1 MKGSKQ
7 WLIAVAIIGVGL
19 GSAVG
24 VTSHAATTQQTFI
37 SKLKSP
43 VKTVA
48 NQYKLY
54 PSVMMAQAAL
64 ESAWGTSQ
72 LTLQA
77 NNYFGIKGSY
87 NGQSVSMETSEYD
100 ANGKLYTTSA
110 NFRKYPNAKASMT
123 DNAKLLR
130 NGLSY
135 NTAYYSGTWREN
147 AATYEAAANALTGTY
162 ATSPHYGAS
171 LISLIQ
177 QYDLASLDKKAST
190 TTSSSS
196 SAASSSSS
204 ASTVQPVT
212 YATAKYYGASGT
224 QTARL
229 SSKYTSYR
237 AYNHIKGTR
246 EKVTKTAWS
255 KLKVGTGQLVYLNM
269 RGVKKDPTTGKKT
282 TWYRVTLSPAKS
294 AKKYWVYRS
303 ALTLP
308 TVKYTMGKATV
319 KLSTTSGDYYNHVF
333 NSPYLAK
340 SQGALSQLTAKSYT
354 ADQQAVKTQDGVKS
368 TWYRIGVAKAKY
380 WVAADRTT
388 ASPQYDY
395 VAYTKTTGTRTLSKK
410 YTKYHVYNHVKKTH
424 FNQQELK
431 WPSQAKVGTKVTFDQ
446 IGTKPAYK
454 TTWYRIQF
462 SGDKTKYWVAA
473 RALN

>member
-7 WLIAVAIIGVGL
+7 WLVAAAIVGVGL
-19 GSAVG
+19 SSAIG
-24 VTSHAATTQQTFI
+24 LTSHAATTQQTFI
-37 SKLKSP
+37 STLKSP

-64 ESAWGTSQ
+64 ESGWGTSQ

-100 ANGKLYTTSA
+100 ANGQLYTTAA

-130 NGLSY
+130 NGISG
-135 NTAYYSGTWREN
+135 NSAYYSGTWREN
-147 AATYEAAANALTGTY
+147 AATYAAAANALTGTY
-162 ATSPHYGAS
+162 ATAPTYGAS
-171 LISLIQ
+171 LIALIQ
-177 QYDLASLDKKAST
+177 QYGLNSLDKKTSS

-196 SAASSSSS
+196 SSS
-204 ASTVQPVT
+204 ANSGATVQPV
-212 YATAKYYGASGT
+212 YATAKYYGVSGT

-229 SSKYTSYR
+229 GSKYTSYR
-237 AYNHIKGTR
+237 VYNHIKGTR

-255 KLKVGTGQLVYLNM
+255 KLKVGPGQLVYLNM
-269 RGVKKDPTTGKKT
+269 RGVKKAPTTGKKT
-282 TWYRVTLSPAKS
+282 TWYRVTFSPAKS
-294 AKKYWVYRS
+294 AKKYWVYGA

-308 TVKYTMGKATV
+308 TVKYAAGQATV
-319 KLSTTSGDYYNHVF
+319 KLSAASGDYYNHVF

-340 SQGALSQLTAKSYT
+340 AQGTLSQLKAKTYT
-354 ADQQAVKTQDGVKS
+354 ADNQAVKTQDGIKT
-368 TWYRIGVAKAKY
+368 TWYRILAGKTKY
-380 WVAADRTT
+380 WVAADHT
-388 ASPQYDY
+388 AATPQYDY
-395 VAYTKTTGTRTLSKK
+395 VAYTKTSGTRKLSKTFK
-410 YTKYHVYNHVKKTH
+410 KYHLYNHVKKTH
-424 FNQQELK
+424 FDQQEFK
-431 WPSQAKVGTKVTFDQ
+431 WPSKVKAGTKVTFNQ
-446 IGTKPAYK
+446 IGTKPAYQ

-462 SGDKTKYWVAA
+462 SGSKTNYWVDA
-473 RALN
+473 RALTK